1 MHLARHAKTWRP
13 LYLLAPL
20 DLKHKNNLLKWAK
33 QLKLG
38 NGLSILADVLVGSFN
53 DLGDILRNRRVL
65 PPVQRIFMALTNI
78 EPKVLK
84 GDAKGSTDKIEPDNI
99 EPALASVKDLEEA
112 WEDDADTTAKPL
124 EPKQDNPESKA
135 HDNPESKTHDNPE
148 NQALVAGLDILVETL
163 IASKMSSGITQL
175 LQSAGVGSM
184 RPNMLI
190 MPLKVW
196 KDFQEDSTNK
206 MTPEE
211 YVELINNA
219 LTLRYGVG
227 LLHVGDREGKSW
239 EDEFVSKNDATA
251 AELLC
256 CGKRPTNTVERKFR

>member
-1 MHLARHAKTWRP
+1 
-13 LYLLAPL
+13 
-20 DLKHKNNLLKWAK
+20 
-33 QLKLG
+33 
-38 NGLSILADVLVGSFN
+38 
-53 DLGDILRNRRVL
+53 
-65 PPVQRIFMALTNI
+65 
-78 EPKVLK
+78 
-84 GDAKGSTDKIEPDNI
+84 
-99 EPALASVKDLEEA
+99 
-112 WEDDADTTAKPL
+112 
-124 EPKQDNPESKA
+124 
-135 HDNPESKTHDNPE
+135 
-148 NQALVAGLDILVETL
+148 
-163 IASKMSSGITQL
+163 
-175 LQSAGVGSM
+175 
-184 RPNMLI
+184 MLI

>member
-78 EPKVLK
+78 EPEVSKD
-84 GDAKGSTDKIEPDNI
+84 DAEI
-99 EPALASVKDLEEA
+99 EPALTNIKDLVDSEEGA
-112 WEDDADTTAKPL
+112 AETTPEKVPGTPL
-124 EPKQDNPESKA
+124 EHKQDKPED
-135 HDNPESKTHDNPE
+135 H
-148 NQALVAGLDILVETL
+148 ALVAGLDILVETV
-163 IASKMSSGITQL
+163 IASKMSSGINQL

>member
-13 LYLLAPL
+13 LYVLAPL

-65 PPVQRIFMALTNI
+65 PPIQRIFMALTNI
-78 EPKVLK
+78 ELKVLK
-84 GDAKGSTDKIEPDNI
+84 GDAKGSTDKGEPDNI

-112 WEDDADTTAKPL
+112 WRMTLTPLQNLWSPNKIIRRARRMTTRRARRMTV
-124 EPKQDNPESKA
+124 EPG
-135 HDNPESKTHDNPE
+135 TG
-148 NQALVAGLDILVETL
+148 AGLDILVETV
-163 IASKMSSGITQL
+163 IASKMSSGINQL